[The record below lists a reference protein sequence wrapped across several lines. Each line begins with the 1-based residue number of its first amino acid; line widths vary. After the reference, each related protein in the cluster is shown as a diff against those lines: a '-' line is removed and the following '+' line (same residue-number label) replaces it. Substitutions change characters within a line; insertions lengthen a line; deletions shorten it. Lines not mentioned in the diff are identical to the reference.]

1 MSMEM
6 GYHIGV
12 QSFNSNKTLMWS
24 MVYLDYV
31 INVVCWLYDIC
42 INNIDIQINIK

>member
-1 MSMEM
+1 MKWLDVNGNGLS
-6 GYHIGV
+6 HWI

-31 INVVCWLYDIC
+31 INVVC
-42 INNIDIQINIK
+42 